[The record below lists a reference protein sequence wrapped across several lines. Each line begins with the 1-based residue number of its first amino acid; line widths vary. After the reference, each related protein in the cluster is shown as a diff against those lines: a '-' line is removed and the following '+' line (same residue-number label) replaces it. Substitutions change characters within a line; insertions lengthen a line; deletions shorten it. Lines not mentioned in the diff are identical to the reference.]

1 MKKKLHS
8 TGLCLFLILIFS
20 GDVFAQTDKGDWL
33 VGGLL
38 QLNTAKNSTSFE
50 FSPNAGY
57 FVLDNFAVGAKLVT
71 AYEQLGDLNITSFG
85 FGPFAR
91 YYFSEKKIKPFFAAD
106 FDVQNQKFKT
116 SLGSVTENAF
126 NYFLG
131 GGAAFFITDNVAVE
145 GLLGLRHT
153 KVKEEEGNGGLNF
166 RVGFQVYINRH
177 QAQSV
182 KSTLTK

>member
-1 MKKKLHS
+1 MKQILQKA
-8 TGLCLFLILIFS
+8 GLCILIFIVLS
-20 GDVFAQTDKGDWL
+20 GEAIAQTEKGDWL

-38 QLNTAKNSTSFE
+38 QLNTAKNSSSFE

-57 FVLDNFAVGAKLVT
+57 FLFNNFAFGAKIVT

-85 FGPFAR
+85 VGPFIR
-91 YYFSEKKIKPFFAAD
+91 YYFTESKIKPFFAGD

-116 SLGSVTENAF
+116 NLGSETENAF

-131 GGAAFFITDNVAVE
+131 GGTAFFINDNVAVE
-145 GLLGLRHT
+145 ALLGFRHT
-153 KVKEEEGNGGLNF
+153 KVKDKEGNGGLNF

-182 KSTLTK
+182 KSSLSK

>member
-1 MKKKLHS
+1 MKQILQKA
-8 TGLCLFLILIFS
+8 GPCLLIFIVLS
-20 GDVFAQTDKGDWL
+20 AGSFAQTQKGDWL

-57 FVLDNFAVGAKLVT
+57 FVLDNFAVGARLVT

-91 YYFSEKKIKPFFAAD
+91 YYFSEKNIKPFFAAD
-106 FDVQNQKFKT
+106 FDFQNQKFKT
-116 SLGSVTENAF
+116 DLGSVTENAF

-131 GGAAFFITDNVAVE
+131 GGVAFFINDNVAVE
-145 GLLGLRHT
+145 GLLGYRHT

-166 RVGFQVYINRH
+166 RVGFQVYITRH

-182 KSTLTK
+182 KSSLSK

>member
-1 MKKKLHS
+1 MKQILQKA
-8 TGLCLFLILIFS
+8 GPCLFIFMLLS
-20 GDVFAQTDKGDWL
+20 GESFAQTQKGDWL

-57 FVLDNFAVGAKLVT
+57 FVLDNFAVGARLVT

-106 FDVQNQKFKT
+106 FDFQNQKFKT
-116 SLGSVTENAF
+116 DLGSVTENAF

-131 GGAAFFITDNVAVE
+131 GGVAFFINDNVAVE
-145 GLLGLRHT
+145 GLLGYRHT

-182 KSTLTK
+182 KSSLSK

>member
-1 MKKKLHS
+1 MKQILQKA
-8 TGLCLFLILIFS
+8 GLCLLIFILLS
-20 GDVFAQTDKGDWL
+20 GGSFAQTQKGDWL

-57 FVLDNFAVGAKLVT
+57 FVLDNFAVGARLVT

-106 FDVQNQKFKT
+106 FDFQNQKFKT
-116 SLGSVTENAF
+116 DLGSVTENAF

-131 GGAAFFITDNVAVE
+131 GGVAFFINDNVAVE
-145 GLLGLRHT
+145 GLLGYRHT

-182 KSTLTK
+182 KSSLSK

>member
-1 MKKKLHS
+1 MKQILQKA
-8 TGLCLFLILIFS
+8 GLCLLIFIVLS
-20 GDVFAQTDKGDWL
+20 GEVLAQTQKGDWL

-85 FGPFAR
+85 IGPFAR

-116 SLGSVTENAF
+116 DLGSVTENAF

-131 GGAAFFITDNVAVE
+131 GGVAFFINDNVAVE
-145 GLLGLRHT
+145 GLLGYRHT

-182 KSTLTK
+182 KSSLSK

>member
-1 MKKKLHS
+1 MKRMIPRA
-8 TGLCLFLILIFS
+8 GLCLLTIIILS
-20 GDVFAQTDKGDWL
+20 GETFAQTEKGDWL
-33 VGGLL
+33 VGGIL

-57 FVLDNFAVGAKLVT
+57 FVLDNFALGAKLVI

-85 FGPFAR
+85 VGPFAR

-106 FDVQNQKFKT
+106 FDYQNQKFKT

-131 GGAAFFITDNVAVE
+131 GGAAFFINDNVAVE
-145 GLLGLRHT
+145 GLLGYRHT

-182 KSTLTK
+182 KSTLSK